1 MVTAVTLSLAL
12 AFETPEADIMQR
24 PPRNP
29 DEPLLTGFLLWRIVF
44 VSLLLVT
51 GGLFLFLRILDEG
64 GSLERAR
71 TVVVNTLVLG
81 EIVYLFNV
89 RHLTASSLTFE
100 GITGNRSV
108 LLAILVLLVLQGL
121 FNYLPA
127 AQGLF
132 GTAAPPMN
140 DWWLVL
146 AFGALLMTIIE
157 LEKRVVRTWARRGPR
172 SG

>member
-1 MVTAVTLSLAL
+1 
-12 AFETPEADIMQR
+12 MQR

-51 GGLFLFLRILDEG
+51 GGLFLFLRILEDG
-64 GSLERAR
+64 GSLELAR
-71 TVVVNTLVLG
+71 TVVVNTLVFG

-100 GITGNRSV
+100 GITGNRYV
-108 LLAILVLLVLQGL
+108 LLAIFLLLVLQGL

-127 AQGLF
+127 AQMLF
-132 GTAAPPMN
+132 GTAPPQMN
-140 DWWLVL
+140 DWWPVLV
-146 AFGALLMTIIE
+146 FGALLMVIIE
-157 LEKRVVRTWARRGPR
+157 LEKLAVRSWARRGR
-172 SG
+172 QSG